1 MTLLAATATTHHATT
16 TATLPD
22 TLPALPV
29 ILAWLIL
36 AALIWALG
44 YAAACAAAPF
54 ARCRR
59 CDGHGKTIKPNGR
72 VRRWCRH
79 CDATGLRLRWGRRL
93 FNYLRR
99 LYRDTAR

>member
-1 MTLLAATATTHHATT
+1 MTLLAATATTPP
-16 TATLPD
+16 LPIPP
-22 TLPALPV
+22 LSV

-36 AALIWALG
+36 AALVWVLG
-44 YAAACAAAPF
+44 YAAACAATPF
-54 ARCRR
+54 GRCRR
-59 CDGHGKTIKPNGR
+59 CEGHGKTITPNGR

-99 LYRDTAR
+99 LYRDGSR